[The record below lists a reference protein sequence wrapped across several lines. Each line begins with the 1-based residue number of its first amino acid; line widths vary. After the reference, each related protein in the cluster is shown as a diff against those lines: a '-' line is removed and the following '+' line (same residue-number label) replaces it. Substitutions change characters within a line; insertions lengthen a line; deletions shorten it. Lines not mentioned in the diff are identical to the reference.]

1 MHHDLTPHDL
11 PLADLTLLP
20 GNPRQGDIGAVSES
34 MRVNGVYQPIIVNK
48 GTKTG
53 RPNEI
58 IAGNHRAQAAK
69 ALGHETIPAIVLD
82 LTDEEAKRIALADN
96 RTSDLADYDNG
107 ALLLMLQDL
116 PDLAGTGYDG
126 DDLDDLLADLTPK
139 EKEAL
144 TDVDD
149 APSEPKTPIT
159 RPGDVFNLGPH
170 RLIIGDGTDPLV
182 LEKLMDGEQAD
193 AYITDPPYNV
203 DYTGGTKDT
212 LKIQND
218 AWGED
223 GVAFEAFLLDLFTTA
238 AQHVKPGGGAYI
250 FHASRYAAE
259 FIRAM
264 KGSGL
269 LFKQVLVWVKNSLVL
284 GRQDYQWRHEP
295 ILYGWRD
302 GGPHHWYGEFDK
314 TTLIRDDDPLDPAK
328 MRKDDLVAAVKGL
341 QEDSDVLR
349 YDKPAR
355 NGEHPTMKPVDLLA
369 RMIAN
374 STRPGDIILDTCAGS
389 GSIMIAAH
397 HTDRAARMV
406 ELDPAY
412 GDVICR
418 RWQEHTGHAPHRNG
432 EPIDFTQDH

>member
-20 GNPRQGDIGAVSES
+20 GNPRKGDIGAVSES

-170 RLIIGDGTDPLV
+170 RLLINPTGAFTLGGPDADTGLTGRKII
-182 LEKLMDGEQAD
+182 
-193 AYITDPPYNV
+193 V
-203 DYTGGTKDT
+203 DTYGGY
-212 LKIQND
+212 
-218 AWGED
+218 AR
-223 GVAFEAFLLDLFTTA
+223 
-238 AQHVKPGGGAYI
+238 HGGGA
-250 FHASRYAAE
+250 FSGKDPSKVDRSAAYAA
-259 FIRAM
+259 
-264 KGSGL
+264 
-269 LFKQVLVWVKNSLVL
+269 
-284 GRQDYQWRHEP
+284 RQAA
-295 ILYGWRD
+295 I
-302 GGPHHWYGEFDK
+302 
-314 TTLIRDDDPLDPAK
+314 TLIANGYATECEVQLAYAIGIPEPVSIHVDTK
-328 MRKDDLVAAVKGL
+328 GTGNTKAAEKAL
-341 QEDSDVLR
+341 T
-349 YDKPAR
+349 
-355 NGEHPTMKPVDLLA
+355 N
-369 RMIAN
+369 
-374 STRPGDIILDTCAGS
+374 
-389 GSIMIAAH
+389 
-397 HTDRAARMV
+397 
-406 ELDPAY
+406 
-412 GDVICR
+412 
-418 RWQEHTGHAPHRNG
+418 
-432 EPIDFTQDH
+432 IDFTPTGITQRLNLRQPIYANTAVYGHFGRPDFPWEQPLNL

>member
-1 MHHDLTPHDL
+1 MHDLTVHDF
-11 PLADLTLLP
+11 PVADIALLP
-20 GNPRQGDIGAVSES
+20 GNPRQGDIGAVAES
-34 MRVNGVYQPIIVNK
+34 MRVNGVYQPIIINR
-48 GTKTG
+48 GTHTG
-53 RPNEI
+53 RPYEV
-58 IAGNHRAQAAK
+58 IAGNHRAQAAQS
-69 ALGHETIPAIVLD
+69 LGHETIPAVLLD
-82 LTDEEAKRIALADN
+82 VDDDAAKRIALADN
-96 RTSDLADYDNG
+96 RTSDLATYDTE
-107 ALLLMLQDL
+107 ALLAMLRSLD
-116 PDLAGTGYDG
+116 DLAGTGYDP
-126 DDLDDLLADLTPK
+126 DDLDDLLADLTPD

-149 APSEPKTPIT
+149 APSEPKKPIT
-159 RPGDVFNLGPH
+159 RPGDVFHLGPH
-170 RLIIGDGTDPLV
+170 RLIVGDGTDPAV
-182 LEKLMDGEQAD
+182 LEKLMGGEQAD

-203 DYTGGTKDT
+203 EYTGGTKDA

-238 AQHVKPGGGAYI
+238 AQHVKPGGAAYI
-250 FHASRYAAE
+250 FHASSYAAE

-302 GGPHHWYGEFDK
+302 GGPHRWYGEFDK

-328 MRKDDLVAAVKGL
+328 MSKADLVAAVKGL

-374 STRPGDIILDTCAGS
+374 STRRGGVILDTCAGS

-397 HTDRAARMV
+397 HADRAVRMV

-418 RWQEHTGHAPHRNG
+418 RWQEHTGHAPLRDG
-432 EPIDFTQDH
+432 EAVDFTREH